1 MATGMQGL
9 APLSAQLLQ
18 KLEQQQQQPSSL
30 HDDDAAARHV
40 SMNATWS
47 GVSEGPYAAA
57 LAGAARPRSVHEI
70 LASARQTV
78 GAVGAQKPSHGRA
91 PLQPHKQPAR
101 LSPVQ
106 QQAGAKQP
114 RVPSREAAGSSP
126 PDNETLDA
134 FVQRADKTALQGVQ
148 EKAQR
153 RAQRLVGQRDPRH
166 GTRRRPAAAALDAA
180 AATQTQMAAKV
191 QARLQERV
199 VTELRKIQKLCPC
212 DAKENSGPAP
222 ATSGGNGQAPDDVAF
237 LESTLRTLRQH
248 HRQLSEHLRTQQAAP
263 RPAKKA
269 QAAVVQPDP
278 PPEQPRA
285 AEPAAARRAK
295 PDNSAGARAARL
307 AARHSAAARIQ
318 HRFRLRA
325 SVRAVTRACEG
336 RLRSMQLELSEARL
350 QRDEAEMRQQVQ
362 QEQQEQEQEQE
373 HEHEHEQ
380 DVREQEE
387 ERAAVPFSRSAMIH
401 GPLPAPCPQP
411 CELPK

>member
-126 PDNETLDA
+126 PD
-134 FVQRADKTALQGVQ
+134 
-148 EKAQR
+148 R
-153 RAQRLVGQRDPRH
+153 R
-166 GTRRRPAAAALDAA
+166 
-180 AATQTQMAAKV
+180 
-191 QARLQERV
+191 E
-199 VTELRKIQKLCPC
+199 
-212 DAKENSGPAP
+212 
-222 ATSGGNGQAPDDVAF
+222 GG
-237 LESTLRTLRQH
+237 
-248 HRQLSEHLRTQQAAP
+248 
-263 RPAKKA
+263 
-269 QAAVVQPDP
+269 
-278 PPEQPRA
+278 
-285 AEPAAARRAK
+285 
-295 PDNSAGARAARL
+295 
-307 AARHSAAARIQ
+307 
-318 HRFRLRA
+318 
-325 SVRAVTRACEG
+325 
-336 RLRSMQLELSEARL
+336 
-350 QRDEAEMRQQVQ
+350 
-362 QEQQEQEQEQE
+362 
-373 HEHEHEQ
+373 
-380 DVREQEE
+380 
-387 ERAAVPFSRSAMIH
+387 
-401 GPLPAPCPQP
+401 
-411 CELPK
+411 

>member
-30 HDDDAAARHV
+30 HDDDAARHV

-47 GVSEGPYAAA
+47 GVSEGPHAAA
-57 LAGAARPRSVHEI
+57 LAGSARPRSVHEI

-78 GAVGAQKPSHGRA
+78 GAVGVQKKPSHGRA

-212 DAKENSGPAP
+212 DAKENSGPTHA
-222 ATSGGNGQAPDDVAF
+222 SSGNGQAPDDVAF
-237 LESTLRTLRQH
+237 LETTLRTLRQH
-248 HRQLSEHLRTQQAAP
+248 HRQLSEHLRTQQAVP

-269 QAAVVQPDP
+269 QAAVVQPEP
-278 PPEQPRA
+278 PLEQPRA

-325 SVRAVTRACEG
+325 SVRAVTRAYEG

-362 QEQQEQEQEQE
+362 EQEQVQEQQEQDTPETGDADLLKLQVEQLTAQLAA
-373 HEHEHEQ
+373 Q
-380 DVREQEE
+380 TQRADAAEE
-387 ERAAVPFSRSAMIH
+387 EVAMWQRA
-401 GPLPAPCPQP
+401 
-411 CELPK
+411 E